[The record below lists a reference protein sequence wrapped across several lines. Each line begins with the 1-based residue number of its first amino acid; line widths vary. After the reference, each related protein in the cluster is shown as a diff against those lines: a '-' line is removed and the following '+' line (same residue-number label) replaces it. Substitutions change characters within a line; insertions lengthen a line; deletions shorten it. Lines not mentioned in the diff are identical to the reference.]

1 MIAIIAHDAGGAEI
15 LSSYVHQTGLD
26 CCYSLD
32 GPACKIFER
41 KLGPILSLPFEQ
53 AVDQSTS
60 ILCGTSWQS
69 DIEINAI
76 KLARSQGKRSIAFID
91 HWVNYRDRFIR
102 SSETSLPDEIWVG
115 DDMAEAMAKEIFP
128 GLPITLVNN
137 PYLKDIEQQL
147 NAIQEQRAPSQ
158 DSIAILYV
166 CEPVSE
172 HARLRYGDA
181 NYWGY
186 VEEDALRYFLSN
198 VSALGKSIKSILI
211 RPHPSESAE
220 KYSWVKNE
228 FPLPIVI
235 AGSRSLL
242 EEIAD
247 SDFVV
252 GCESMAMVVALFAGK
267 KVMSCIPPGGRV
279 CVLPHAEIISLH
291 NVLGMKAAVFS

>member
-15 LSSYVHQTGLD
+15 LSSYVRQTGLN
-26 CCYSLD
+26 CCYGLE

-41 KLGPILSLPFEQ
+41 KLGPIQILPLEQ

-76 KLARSQGKRSIAFID
+76 KRARSQGKRSTAFID

-102 SSETSLPDEIWVG
+102 ASEILLPDEIWIG
-115 DDMAEAMAKEIFP
+115 DVMAENMAKEIFP

-147 NAIQEQRAPSQ
+147 NAIQEQRVPSQ

-172 HARLRYGDA
+172 HARLRYG
-181 NYWGY
+181 
-186 VEEDALRYFLSN
+186 
-198 VSALGKSIKSILI
+198 
-211 RPHPSESAE
+211 
-220 KYSWVKNE
+220 
-228 FPLPIVI
+228 
-235 AGSRSLL
+235 
-242 EEIAD
+242 
-247 SDFVV
+247 
-252 GCESMAMVVALFAGK
+252 
-267 KVMSCIPPGGRV
+267 
-279 CVLPHAEIISLH
+279 
-291 NVLGMKAAVFS
+291 